1 MQGRNRYFDSY
12 AKPLLTGESCVFI
25 SHQKNDAVAARK
37 IADYLNKAGIDVYFD
52 EYDGSINRADP
63 KSVVAAIKRGLDAS
77 SHLLVLLSSNALA
90 STWVPWEVGYG
101 YHKKVVGLTLK
112 EVAYASLPE
121 YLQVIQIVKGINS
134 LNEFM
139 SGLTGIGQEAMIN
152 ENRMTRVFDS
162 YHPLNN
168 ILVQSL

>member
-101 YHKKVVGLTLK
+101 YHKQVVGLTLK
-112 EVAYASLPE
+112 EVAYTTLPE
-121 YLQVIQIVKGINS
+121 YLQVVKMVKGIKS
-134 LNEFM
+134 LNEFL
-139 SGLTGIGQEAMIN
+139 SGLTGIGQESLIN
-152 ENRMTRVFDS
+152 ENRITRYYS
-162 YHPLNN
+162 AYHPLDG
-168 ILVQSL
+168 ILESAL

>member
-1 MQGRNRYFDSY
+1 MTARNRYFDSY
-12 AKPLLTGESCVFI
+12 ARPLRTGESCVFI
-25 SHQKNDAVAARK
+25 SHQKNDAGAARK
-37 IADYLNKAGIDVYFD
+37 IADYFIKAGIDVYFD
-52 EYDGSINRADP
+52 EYDGSINRSDP

-101 YHKKVVGLTLK
+101 YHKRVVCLTLK

-121 YLQVIQIVKGINS
+121 YLQVIQIVKGIKS

-139 SGLTGIGQEAMIN
+139 TRLTGIGQEAMIN
-152 ENRMTRVFDS
+152 ENRLTRYFS
-162 YHPLNN
+162 ANHPLRE
-168 ILVQSL
+168 ILDQTL